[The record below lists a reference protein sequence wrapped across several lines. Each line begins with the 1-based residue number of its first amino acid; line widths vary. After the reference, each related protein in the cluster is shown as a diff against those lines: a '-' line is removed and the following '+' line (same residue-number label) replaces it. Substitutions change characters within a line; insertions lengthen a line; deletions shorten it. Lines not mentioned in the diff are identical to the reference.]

1 MHLRKTDFASVLGV
15 ILGPIWPH
23 DGYFSCQRRFHE
35 ASKTIQDAF
44 KNHLNHPRRFQ
55 KSVGNLIALLLAM
68 LTCSLVF
75 ILPFAYIC
83 ERRHQSSWHLPNS
96 TLHVQ
101 LAGTCDSRAHDFTNK
116 TKSSDEQSFLHHAF
130 SHPQSCMQEIACIVS
145 QEVGERL

>member
-15 ILGPIWPH
+15 ILGPSWPH

-75 ILPFAYIC
+75 ILPPAVFLRAP
-83 ERRHQSSWHLPNS
+83 SSVFLASP
-96 TLHVQ
+96 Q
-101 LAGTCDSRAHDFTNK
+101 LDAPRTARWDMRLSRT
-116 TKSSDEQSFLHHAF
+116 
-130 SHPQSCMQEIACIVS
+130 
-145 QEVGERL
+145 